1 MSQSLLT
8 MTHDAN
14 FVDNRLRLTAF
25 LRVVEEGIPPRPSR
39 FRRRIQM
46 PDETA
51 EPPVATSQ
59 SQTNQVLLAPE
70 AHQEPPISGSA
81 SPIALRSI
89 AAAAEKRVVI
99 GVEVGV
105 WNEDETEY
113 RLQPGSIYDVPLSPT
128 STRSSPASGD
138 DQDVYERQSPVQR
151 QPDTSGSAKFAH
163 QAGTAVPVKVK
174 KASRKPLGSSSTR
187 KRRLPVNELALLRTT
202 TSDGLPQPGVRRTT
216 DILA

>member
-1 MSQSLLT
+1 

-25 LRVVEEGIPPRPSR
+25 LRVVKEGIPPWPSR
-39 FRRRIQM
+39 FRRRIQV

-70 AHQEPPISGSA
+70 AHQEPPISGLS
-81 SPIALRSI
+81 SPIALRFI
-89 AAAAEKRVVI
+89 ATAVEKRAATD
-99 GVEVGV
+99 VEVGV
-105 WNEDETEY
+105 LNEDETEY

-128 STRSSPASGD
+128 STRSSPVSGD

-151 QPDTSGSAKFAH
+151 QPETNGSAKFAH

-174 KASRKPLGSSSTR
+174 RASRKPLGSSSTR

-202 TSDGLPQPGVRRTT
+202 TLDGLPQPGVRRIA

>member
-25 LRVVEEGIPPRPSR
+25 LRVVEEGIPPWPSR

-51 EPPVATSQ
+51 ELPVATSQ
-59 SQTNQVLLAPE
+59 SQTATV
-70 AHQEPPISGSA
+70 
-81 SPIALRSI
+81 
-89 AAAAEKRVVI
+89 EKRVAT